1 MTWDNTQQWIA
12 NSKCLY
18 GIALAYCSTGE
29 AKVSMK
35 DRETT
40 SKLLFS
46 LIPEYVVEELES
58 YLTCNKVQDERIINA
73 WANKLREGLKY
84 LSSLKHI
91 LYREGIEEDKYSKLW
106 AYK

>member
-1 MTWDNTQQWIA
+1 MTWNNTQQWIA

-40 SKLLFS
+40 SK
-46 LIPEYVVEELES
+46 
-58 YLTCNKVQDERIINA
+58 
-73 WANKLREGLKY
+73 
-84 LSSLKHI
+84 
-91 LYREGIEEDKYSKLW
+91 
-106 AYK
+106 